1 MIPEFTVSP
10 KLLENMLSIRVA
22 EVLVILVGYV
32 MFGNNEFVVNDM
44 HAPIKTIADNKLTTR
59 EHQSE
64 THCNINNPGSI
75 YRQVHKLVRNPQKI
89 CVYDQNF
96 VFGDV

>member
-1 MIPEFTVSP
+1 MKVFSNIS
-10 KLLENMLSIRVA
+10 KLLFVYIVGC
-22 EVLVILVGYV
+22 EVSVQLLRCDKNVI
-32 MFGNNEFVVNDM
+32 NDM

-64 THCNINNPGSI
+64 THCNINNLGKI
-75 YRQVHKLVRNPQKI
+75 YRQVHKLVRNHQKI

-96 VFGDV
+96 VFGDM

>member
-1 MIPEFTVSP
+1 MNMKVFSNIISNIS
-10 KLLENMLSIRVA
+10 KLLFVYIVGC
-22 EVLVILVGYV
+22 EVCVPLLRCDKTNVI
-32 MFGNNEFVVNDM
+32 NDM

-64 THCNINNPGSI
+64 THCNINNHGKI
-75 YRQVHKLVRNPQKI
+75 YRQVHKLVRKHKKI

-96 VFGDV
+96 VFGDM